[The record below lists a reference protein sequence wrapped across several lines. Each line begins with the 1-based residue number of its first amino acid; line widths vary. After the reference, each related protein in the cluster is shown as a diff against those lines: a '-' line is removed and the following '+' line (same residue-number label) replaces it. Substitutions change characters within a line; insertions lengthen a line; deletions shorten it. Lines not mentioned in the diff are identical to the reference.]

1 MSKYTTQVRFI
12 CETAAGL
19 SKSVGFNDVNSVLDE
34 CWSNV
39 FNFDFPIFDEKYRSV
54 ICKKILKH
62 YYTWEIGEE
71 TVGLWKLRLD
81 TRLNEIMPYYNQLYK
96 SELLDFD
103 PFLDTDITTMHTLD
117 STGNTESS
125 ATDSQNSKEK
135 FSDTP
140 QGSLS
145 RVEDDSYLS
154 SATITD
160 NNRAS
165 ETNATIRSTD
175 EYIETIKGKRGS
187 TLYTEMLTKLRETF
201 LNIDMMI
208 INDLDDLFFGLWN

>member
-19 SKSVGFNDVNSVLDE
+19 SKSVGFNDVNSVLDK

-103 PFLDTDITTMHTLD
+103 PFLDTDITTMHKLD
-117 STGNTESS
+117 STGNTKSN

-187 TLYTEMLTKLRETF
+187 TLYTEMLTKLRDTF

>member
-19 SKSVGFNDVNSVLDE
+19 SKSVGFNDVNSVLDK

-103 PFLDTDITTMHTLD
+103 PFLDTDITTKHTLD
-117 STGNTESS
+117 STGNTKSS

-145 RVEDDSYLS
+145 RIEDDSYLS

-187 TLYTEMLTKLRETF
+187 TLYTEMLTKLRDTF

>member
-19 SKSVGFNDVNSVLDE
+19 SKSVGFNDVNSVLDK

-103 PFLDTDITTMHTLD
+103 PFLDTDITTMHRLD
-117 STGNTESS
+117 SKGKTESN
-125 ATDSQNSKEK
+125 ATDNQNSKEK

-145 RVEDDSYLS
+145 RIEDDSYLS

-187 TLYTEMLTKLRETF
+187 TLYTEMLIKLRDTF